1 VDKDE
6 DGTVNW
12 LESVKDLY
20 HLVYHVNPNLNRTLF
35 GIGKAYDYCIEK
47 STTDIFMIFHA
58 DMMLGKHADF
68 EAYQHLQT
76 NTVVCATRI
85 EPPLHP
91 QGAEKIVKDFG
102 VWPESDIADGFKEAA
117 FAQFVEDCKKTYNT
131 KTTAGCFAPWMMYKK
146 NFMAMGM
153 HDPIMKSAREDS
165 DVFNRMVLK
174 GYKLIQSWRAY
185 VYHLTCRGGQ
195 FEHGVLTQDH
205 SQKSKDWQ
213 QLMYHSTLEFVRK
226 WGSLVHHD
234 AYLNPSIKNKYNVG
248 FVIKNC
254 SMELLRAL
262 EPWCSTLYTDLSN
275 YMDYVNAEQANTA
288 FDLLARIKPLN
299 SPKHNDILIEFDG
312 RRLTQEGFNFLT
324 TQLSDVLTESGEI
337 GGMEYDIFKIK
348 INSLKTYQLD
358 LVHL

>member
-1 VDKDE
+1 
-6 DGTVNW
+6 
-12 LESVKDLY
+12 
-20 HLVYHVNPNLNRTLF
+20 
-35 GIGKAYDYCIEK
+35 
-47 STTDIFMIFHA
+47 
-58 DMMLGKHADF
+58 
-68 EAYQHLQT
+68 
-76 NTVVCATRI
+76 
-85 EPPLHP
+85 
-91 QGAEKIVKDFG
+91 
-102 VWPESDIADGFKEAA
+102 
-117 FAQFVEDCKKTYNT
+117 
-131 KTTAGCFAPWMMYKK
+131 
-146 NFMAMGM
+146 
-153 HDPIMKSAREDS
+153 
-165 DVFNRMVLK
+165 
-174 GYKLIQSWRAY
+174 

-234 AYLNPSIKNKYNVG
+234 AYLNPIIKNKYNVG